1 MKAHRLLSILLQLQ
15 AHRRLTARELAE
27 RLEVSVRTVQRDME
41 ALCAAGVPVFA
52 LRGAAGGWQLDEG
65 WRTRVP
71 GLEEPELQALLMAQ
85 PGVLGDAHL
94 ARAAQGA
101 LDKLIAALPGA
112 LRERATSIR
121 QRLHVD
127 PIGWFG
133 APEDLTMLPVVQ
145 DAVAHDRK
153 LAMCYRRAG
162 KERVDRTVDPLGL
175 VAKGGVWYLVADTPA
190 GLRTYRVSRIERA
203 TLLDE
208 PCRRPAQFDLAT
220 HWQSST
226 EEFRRSL
233 ERYEVILRLEPRAVA
248 SLRCWRRIEPVTG
261 DGGGDADG
269 WVTVRVG
276 FEDEGQARFVVLGL
290 GSRAEVLAPAEL
302 RDAVVADLAAAV
314 ELNRDTSNFMSVE
327 T

>member
-52 LRGAAGGWQLDEG
+52 LRGATGGWQLDEG

-94 ARAAQGA
+94 ARAARGA

-112 LRERATSIR
+112 LRQRAASIR

-133 APEDLTMLPVVQ
+133 APEDLTLLPVVQ

-153 LAMCYRRAG
+153 LAMRYRRAG
-162 KERVDRTVDPLGL
+162 KELVDRTVDPLGL
-175 VAKGGVWYLVADTPA
+175 VAKGGIWYLVADTPA

-208 PCRRPAQFDLAT
+208 PCQRPAQFDLAT
-220 HWQSST
+220 YWQSST
-226 EEFRRSL
+226 EEFRRGL

-248 SLRCWRRIEPVTG
+248 SLRCWRRIEPVARE
-261 DGGGDADG
+261 GGSDADG
-269 WVTVRVG
+269 WVTARVG
-276 FEDEGQARFVVLGL
+276 FEDEKQARFVVLGL
-290 GSRAEVLAPAEL
+290 GPRAEVVAPAEL

-314 ELNRDTSNFMSVE
+314 ELNRNTSNLMSIE